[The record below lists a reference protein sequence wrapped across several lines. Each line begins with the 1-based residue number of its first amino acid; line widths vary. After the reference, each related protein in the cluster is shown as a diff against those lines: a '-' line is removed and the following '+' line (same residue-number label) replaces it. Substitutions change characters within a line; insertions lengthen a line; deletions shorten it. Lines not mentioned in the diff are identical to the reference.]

1 MIEKPWSEKNPT
13 LSSCSKCL
21 PNSGYVISSN
31 HSCYLIGRD
40 SLPFRFEKFIVPKK
54 DANGIED
61 SGHSNNGF
69 IVVVLLLT
77 KCIKFEL
84 KFRLGKD
91 STG

>member
-1 MIEKPWSEKNPT
+1 M
-13 LSSCSKCL
+13 
-21 PNSGYVISSN
+21 
-31 HSCYLIGRD
+31 
-40 SLPFRFEKFIVPKK
+40 PKK